1 MKLLWRFLLGLVAG
15 WSLGAAERPL
25 EWSVLPPLP
34 KSIGVAG
41 PFAGVHDDVLIIAG
55 GANFPKGLPWETTT
69 NGLASPPK
77 VYHDRI
83 FAISR
88 NGRQYQ
94 HEPVRATLKQAA
106 AYGVSLPHPEGVL
119 CIGGDWK
126 THDKNATH
134 VISQSHVSR
143 RVFVLRWDA
152 SRKTVI
158 ENTRL
163 PLPGAA
169 LENVAPLPPLPEPLT
184 EMAGVIIGEKIYLA
198 GGSHGN
204 GATKTFWSL
213 DLARRKEADG
223 LEWKKLTPWDG
234 PARTHAIAIAQH
246 DGSETCL
253 FLFSGRANAE
263 GKWVLHH
270 DAHKY
275 TPSKRQWT
283 QLRDIQLKGKTEPR
297 CIMAGT
303 GAPWGANHLLVIG
316 GADGKRFLELTG
328 DLPQA
333 EKLKILTTHD
343 GFSRDVLLY
352 NCVTDRWS
360 LYDSFPEDRRLGS
373 ETITTGS
380 HVTTPAVR
388 WGDAV
393 VIPSGETSPGV
404 RTPNV
409 WQFRKRPATHSF
421 GTANWVVMGVYL
433 ALLLAI
439 GAWVFRKG
447 KTADDFFLAG
457 RRIPWWAAG
466 VSIFSTQLS
475 AITYL
480 SIPAKT
486 YSADWVRFL
495 LNVGILMVAP
505 LVVTFFLPF
514 YRKMKGPSFYEYL
527 ERRFSRGIRL
537 IGSLSFVLFQLFR
550 MGIVVLLPGLALSAV
565 TGLEVTTCIILMG
578 LLATAYTVAGGIEAV
593 IWTDVLQTV
602 VLLGGALVAFIIIA
616 GEVGGVGAIT
626 SAAAEQGKLNWA
638 NWNWDFTSDAILVV
652 FIGALITSI
661 LPYTTDQAN
670 VQRCLSTP
678 DEKSAAR
685 AIYTNAVMV
694 IPVSVL
700 FFGLGT
706 ALFIFY
712 QQTPEALGPIA
723 KADQILP
730 TFIVSQMPEG
740 LAGLVIAG
748 VFAASMSSLDS
759 SMHSVATVITTDFLK
774 PRLGDRDL
782 LPIARWVTLALG
794 VLGTASALY
803 LAQQDVKHLW
813 DHLMG
818 FIGLLLGSL
827 FGLFTLGIF
836 TTRTAAKHAW
846 CGLIVCVASMWWVK
860 TFTELNPLLFGV
872 VGTLACLIAAV
883 IASRLAP
890 AEPNDTTGLTWAT
903 RQKDIA

>member
-1 MKLLWRFLLGLVAG
+1 MHWLRLLLFIALPAW
-15 WSLGAAERPL
+15 AAEPL
-25 EWSVLPPLP
+25 KWSEAERLPD
-34 KSIGVAG
+34 SIGVAG
-41 PFAGVHDDVLIIAG
+41 PLVGVHNEALIVAG
-55 GANFPKGLPWETTT
+55 GANFPKGLPWEKSDE
-69 NGLASPPK
+69 GLSSPPK
-77 VYHDRI
+77 IYHDRI
-83 FAISR
+83 FVFTKKDGKLVS
-88 NGRQYQ
+88 Q
-94 HEPVRATLKQAA
+94 PVEARLKQAL
-106 AYGVSLPHPEGVL
+106 AYGECLPHAEGIICL
-119 CIGGDWK
+119 GGDWQVA
-126 THDKNATH
+126 DQNATH
-134 VISQSHVSR
+134 HFSKKHFSDA
-143 RVFVLRWDA
+143 VFVLRWDG
-152 SRKTVI
+152 KTVSQSDVLPMKGVP
-158 ENTRL
+158 EDQLR
-163 PLPGAA
+163 PLPK
-169 LENVAPLPPLPEPLT
+169 LPEATTDL
-184 EMAGVIIGEKIYLA
+184 AGVLIGETIYLT
-198 GGSHGN
+198 GGDSGK
-204 GATKTFWSL
+204 GATKHFWML
-213 DLARRKEADG
+213 DLAQRKKGAG
-223 LEWKKLTPWDG
+223 KFEWQPLDPWPG
-234 PARTHAIAIAQH
+234 PARTHHVAVAQH
-246 DGSETCL
+246 DGLEVCL
-253 FLFSGRANAE
+253 FIFSGRE
-263 GKWVLHH
+263 KPDGKWALHS
-270 DAHKY
+270 DAYKY
-275 TPSKRQWT
+275 TPSKKKWKK
-283 QLRDIQLKGKTEPR
+283 LGDIKVKDDAKAR
-297 CIMAGT
+297 CVMAGT
-303 GAPWGANHLLVIG
+303 AAAWGANHLLLFG
-316 GADGKRFLELTG
+316 GADGERFLKLTS
-328 DLPQA
+328 DLPQD

-352 NCVTDRWS
+352 NCVTDRWVVHGK
-360 LYDSFPEDRRLGS
+360 FPAGKRLGAEGVS
-373 ETITTGS
+373 TGS
-380 HVTTPAVR
+380 HVTTRAVK
-388 WGDAV
+388 WGGSIF
-393 VIPSGETSPGV
+393 IPSGETSPGV
-404 RTPNV
+404 RSPVIWEMQPVADTR
-409 WQFRKRPATHSF
+409 QF
-421 GTANWVVMGVYL
+421 GTTNWIVMGVYL

-846 CGLIVCVASMWWVK
+846 CGLIVCVSSMWWVK

-890 AEPNDTTGLTWAT
+890 AEPNDITGLTWAT